1 MCGLLGVKCI
11 FQALSTHSSTV
22 NCPALWYHRSSS
34 SGAKRPSPRGR
45 GRSGRRSL
53 SGPKR
58 AQTTPQQEREAT
70 LRQFI
75 NPTPPPAATP
85 SKKAPAQA
93 VRVVQERKPEPEPS
107 KPDIATISRKVVSII
122 EELVNN
128 SDFKV
133 HRKSNVVLQFYKK
146 KLHSN

>member
-1 MCGLLGVKCI
+1 MEH
-11 FQALSTHSSTV
+11 APSV
-22 NCPALWYHRSSS
+22 NCPALCYHRSSS
-34 SGAKRPSPRGR
+34 SGAKRLFPEARGPSGK
-45 GRSGRRSL
+45 GSL

-58 AQTTPQQEREAT
+58 AQTTPEQEKEAA
-70 LRQFI
+70 LQKVSQFM
-75 NPTPPPAATP
+75 NPAPPPAATP
-85 SKKAPAQA
+85 SKDAPAQA

-133 HRKSNVVLQFYKK
+133 HRLKV
-146 KLHSN
+146 